1 MTSAVPA
8 EGAAPAESAED
19 YDFAVEPRTQWAL
32 ARRRF
37 VRHRLA
43 VASLVVLTLVFAAGF
58 LAQHLAPY
66 GYQEVNPAAL
76 SAAPSWAHPF
86 GTDQVGRDYFSRV
99 LYGIATEAQIALLVA
114 FFGTLIGTL
123 VGAVC
128 GYFGGIVDNVLMRL
142 TDLSLTL
149 PPLITV
155 LIGAVYLDATS
166 LFALSVLLAG
176 LLWMPV
182 ARIVRGTCLSL
193 RVREYVDAA
202 RAMGASDLRIIT
214 RHILPNAIGSVA
226 IAASVMTAAA
236 IILETTLAYLGY
248 GVTRFATAEA
258 GGTRLSLGDVM
269 ATAKD
274 EGLYNWWGIV
284 FPGLAI
290 VFIVMPIYFIGD
302 GLRDAFDPT
311 SRGLPPKGKPWLRKL
326 LPPRVHTALH
336 RLSLAG
342 RLPRPSLP
350 LAAFH
355 RLRPVFAFATTVR
368 LTTGDFIARRSRRR
382 AARRHGAWR
391 LLLEAVVILVV
402 IGTAAA
408 ALYVWKVNPTH
419 SSWRAAGT
427 HVQNVSR
434 APGAQTEISV
444 ALAPS
449 DPRVLF
455 AASNDSLLRSIRV
468 YTSSDSGRTWSS
480 SLGPALAGDACAR
493 GDPSV
498 AIAPNG
504 REYVAFTVNSFCTR
518 EDPYPYLAVA
528 YRPGPR
534 MRWQVRRVAPP
545 AFEDGFDD
553 KPALAAGPEGHVHVV
568 WSRLLSWTHQTTVI
582 STSADGGRTWS
593 PPRVLHRRLRDPQL
607 ASITVDPLG
616 RLYVA
621 GVDSRFGI
629 WLAASGNGG
638 RSFAVRRAA
647 PLPFNQAATCISSG
661 GHPFPSQAIRCLG
674 PNPSVTATSRRVYVT
689 YASAIDNPARDVR
702 VAVFD
707 PSLHPVWR
715 GQVGPTDPASDQ
727 FWPASAVDGR
737 TGELWVCFYDTSGD
751 PSRQRAWFS
760 CTTSRDGRR
769 WSTPVRAARASA
781 NQEVLWEDA
790 RIYRFGD
797 VIGYGGHT
805 GLAANRGIAHTMWID
820 TDDIGGQEIF
830 AARLGSRELEP

>member
-1 MTSAVPA
+1 M
-8 EGAAPAESAED
+8 
-19 YDFAVEPRTQWAL
+19 
-32 ARRRF
+32 
-37 VRHRLA
+37 RHRLA
-43 VASLVVLTLVFAAGF
+43 VASLVLLTLVFTAGF
-58 LAQHLAPY
+58 LAERLAPY
-66 GYQEVNPAAL
+66 AYQEINANAL

-99 LYGIATEAQIALLVA
+99 LYGIGTEAQIALLVA

-128 GYFGGIVDNVLMRL
+128 GYFGGAVDNVLMRL

-155 LIGAVYLDATS
+155 LIGAVYLHATS
-166 LFALSVLLAG
+166 LFWISVLLAG

-193 RVREYVDAA
+193 REREYVDAA
-202 RAMGASDLRIIT
+202 RAMGASDLRIIR

-226 IAASVMTAAA
+226 VAASVMTATA
-236 IILETTLAYLGY
+236 IILETTLSYLGY
-248 GVTRFATAEA
+248 GVTRFAVAD
-258 GGTRLSLGDVM
+258 GGARLSLGDVM
-269 ATAKD
+269 SNAKD
-274 EGLYNWWGIV
+274 EGLFNWWGIA

-302 GLRDAFDPT
+302 GLRDALDPT
-311 SRGLPPKGKPWLRKL
+311 GRALPQRRPSRLRKL
-326 LPPRVHTALH
+326 LPARIRAPLQ

-342 RLPRPSLP
+342 RLPRPSLQP
-350 LAAFH
+350 AAF
-355 RLRPVFAFATTVR
+355 RPVRPVFAFATSVR
-368 LTTGDFIARRSRRR
+368 LATGDFIARRSRRR
-382 AARRHGAWR
+382 ATRRHGAWR
-391 LLLEAVVILVV
+391 LLLEGVGILVV
-402 IGTAAA
+402 MASAAV
-408 ALYVWKVNPTH
+408 ALYAWKVNPTR

-449 DPRVLF
+449 DPQVLF
-455 AASNDSLLRSIRV
+455 AASNDSLLRSIRL
-468 YTSSDSGRTWSS
+468 YTSPDSGRTWSS
-480 SLGPALAGDACAR
+480 SAGPALPGDGCAR

-498 AIAPNG
+498 AIAPDG

-518 EDPYPYLAVA
+518 DDPYPYLAVA
-528 YRPGPR
+528 ARAGPR
-534 MRWQVRRVAPP
+534 KPWTLRRIAPP
-545 AFEDGFDD
+545 ALKDGFDD
-553 KPALAAGPEGHVHVV
+553 KPALAAGPDGRVHVV
-568 WSRLLSWTHQTTVI
+568 WSRLLTWTHQTTVI
-582 STSADGGRTWS
+582 SSSADGGRTWS
-593 PPRVLHRRLRDPQL
+593 RPRVVHPRLRDPQL
-607 ASITVDPLG
+607 AAITVDPRG
-616 RLYVA
+616 TIYVA

-629 WLAASGNGG
+629 WLAASRDGG
-638 RSFAVRRAA
+638 RNFAVRRAA
-647 PLPFNQAATCISSG
+647 PLPYNQAATCISSA

-702 VAVFD
+702 VAAFD
-707 PSLHPVWR
+707 RFLHPVWR
-715 GQVGPTDPASDQ
+715 GQAGPADLASDQ
-727 FWPASAVDGR
+727 FWPASTVDRG

-760 CTTSRDGRR
+760 CTASRDGRR

-781 NQEVLWEDA
+781 NAEVLWEDA

-797 VIGYGGHT
+797 IIGYGGHT
-805 GLAANRGIAHTMWID
+805 GLAAKNGIAHPMWID
-820 TDDIGGQEIF
+820 TDEIGGQEIF
-830 AARLGSRELEP
+830 AARLTSKELER